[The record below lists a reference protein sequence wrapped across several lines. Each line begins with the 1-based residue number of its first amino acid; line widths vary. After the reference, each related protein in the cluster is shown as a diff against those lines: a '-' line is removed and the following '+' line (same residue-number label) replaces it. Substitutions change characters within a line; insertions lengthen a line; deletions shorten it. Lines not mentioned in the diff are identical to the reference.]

1 MNIQGWFSLG
11 LTGLTPLLSKGLS
24 RVFFSTTIQK
34 HQHFGAQ
41 SFYGPTFTSIH
52 DFWKNRGFDYVYLRV
67 VLMVKSLPAI
77 QETQVGSLGQEDP
90 LEKET
95 TTYSNVPAWR
105 ILWTGEPGGLDSPW
119 GSKESDMTERIT
131 HTYRPLAASY
141 FCIVLCWLR
150 LSEGPVQMQVTADI
164 NKGQ

>member
-1 MNIQGWFSLG
+1 
-11 LTGLTPLLSKGLS
+11 
-24 RVFFSTTIQK
+24 
-34 HQHFGAQ
+34 
-41 SFYGPTFTSIH
+41 
-52 DFWKNRGFDYVYLRV
+52 
-67 VLMVKSLPAI
+67 MVKSLPAI

-105 ILWTGEPGGLDSPW
+105 ILWTGEPGGLYSPW

-141 FCIVLCWLR
+141 FCIVLC
-150 LSEGPVQMQVTADI
+150 
-164 NKGQ
+164 